1 MGVAI
6 GADVEPAHL
15 LRAQMRSIPPSY
27 GSLTPPA
34 VAAASPPRGMILHDQ
49 PRSAGIAAHRRPA
62 ELYLRRLPSVL
73 HCGCKT
79 ARGVECQAPSLTI
92 NRMGGANVAG
102 RNVTQDPADPDPDL
116 ADVLRPPRTGLA
128 PRRGGHQ
135 A

>member
-1 MGVAI
+1 
-6 GADVEPAHL
+6 L
-15 LRAQMRSIPPSY
+15 LYPNGLARKPGHVGRR
-27 GSLTPPA
+27 L
-34 VAAASPPRGMILHDQ
+34 AAARDDLARPASKRGY
-49 PRSAGIAAHRRPA
+49 AAHRQPA

-116 ADVLRPPRTGLA
+116 ADVLRPPRIGLT